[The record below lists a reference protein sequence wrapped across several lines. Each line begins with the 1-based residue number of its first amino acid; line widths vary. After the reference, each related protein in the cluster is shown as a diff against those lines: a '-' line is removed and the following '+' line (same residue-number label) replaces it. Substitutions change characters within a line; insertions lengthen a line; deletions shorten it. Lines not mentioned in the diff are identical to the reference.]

1 VKGPADFITH
11 TILRIPS
18 ATIFARYSKI
28 LLAFSVSGAMHVVA
42 DSGGAVPMAQSGA
55 LRFFCT
61 QALGIIVEDGV
72 QELYRRVF
80 GNQKSRVG
88 KAIGYLWVLA
98 FLSWSTPV
106 WVYPVARTMKRED
119 MMLTVNALR
128 PLVANLW

>member
-1 VKGPADFITH
+1 
-11 TILRIPS
+11 
-18 ATIFARYSKI
+18 
-28 LLAFSVSGAMHVVA
+28 MHVVV

-61 QALGIIVEDGV
+61 QALGIIAEDGV